1 MKSSVERLYSIASK
15 KERLIIGLMSGTSFD
30 GLDVALCNIK
40 GSGMQTTCELVN
52 FETVSYSN
60 DFKDELKTIFSRRDA
75 DLEKVCLLN
84 EWVAIQHASIINQC
98 LEKWGYSKNNVD
110 LVASHGQSIY
120 HAPKFLHGIE
130 KFPNATLQI
139 GDGDHIAVKTGIITL
154 SDFRQKHIAAG
165 GEGAPLAVYCDHLLF
180 SKKGENRIMLNI
192 GGIANFT
199 FLPGDLDGSKI
210 FSTDVG
216 PGNTMMD
223 AFIQKH
229 FPGKYFDENAA
240 IAEKGKVNEQLLKEL
255 KKHSFF
261 SQEFPKT
268 IGPELF
274 NLSYLHKSIESAT
287 AEMSL
292 PEDIMATLN
301 RFSAD
306 TVVDAIKSF
315 TAESDTYFVYVSGGG
330 MHNPLLMENI
340 KSQLSGMK
348 FFTTNDLHINPDAK
362 EAVLFALLA
371 NECICGEK
379 IDLGKGRNKIPS
391 VSMGKISFPD

>member
-1 MKSSVERLYSIASK
+1 MKSNVDRLYSIASK

-30 GLDVALCNIK
+30 GLDVALCKIR
-40 GSGMQTTCELVN
+40 GSGMQTACELVN
-52 FETVSYSN
+52 FETVGYPN
-60 DFKDELKTIFSRRDA
+60 DFKEELKTIFSRRDA

-84 EWVAIQHASIINQC
+84 EWVAIQHASMINQC
-98 LEKWGYSKNNVD
+98 LEKWGYSKNEID
-110 LVASHGQSIY
+110 LIASHGQSIY
-120 HAPKFLHGIE
+120 HAPKFLHGKE

-139 GDGDHIAVKTGIITL
+139 GDGDHIAVNTGIITL

-165 GEGAPLAVYCDHLLF
+165 GEGAPLAVYGDHLLF
-180 SKKGENRIMLNI
+180 SKMGENRIMLNI

-216 PGNTMMD
+216 PGNTIMD
-223 AFIQKH
+223 AFVQKQ

-240 IAEKGKVNEQLLKEL
+240 IAKKGKVNEELLKQL
-255 KKHSFF
+255 KAHAFF
-261 SQEFPKT
+261 SQDFPKT

-274 NLSYLHKSIESAT
+274 NLSYLQKAIDGSKANSLSA
-287 AEMSL
+287 
-292 PEDIMATLN
+292 EDIMATLN
-301 RFSAD
+301 RFSSD
-306 TVVDAIKSF
+306 TIIEAIKRC
-315 TAESDTYFVYVSGGG
+315 TNNHENYFVFVSGGG

-340 KSQLSGMK
+340 KSQLTGMK
-348 FFTTNDLHINPDAK
+348 FFTTQDLHVNPDAK

-379 IDLGKGRNKIPS
+379 LDMGKGRNKIPS
-391 VSMGKISFPD
+391 ISMGKISFPD

>member
-1 MKSSVERLYSIASK
+1 
-15 KERLIIGLMSGTSFD
+15 
-30 GLDVALCNIK
+30 
-40 GSGMQTTCELVN
+40 
-52 FETVSYSN
+52 
-60 DFKDELKTIFSRRDA
+60 
-75 DLEKVCLLN
+75 
-84 EWVAIQHASIINQC
+84 
-98 LEKWGYSKNNVD
+98 
-110 LVASHGQSIY
+110 
-120 HAPKFLHGIE
+120 
-130 KFPNATLQI
+130 
-139 GDGDHIAVKTGIITL
+139 
-154 SDFRQKHIAAG
+154 
-165 GEGAPLAVYCDHLLF
+165 
-180 SKKGENRIMLNI
+180 
-192 GGIANFT
+192 
-199 FLPGDLDGSKI
+199 
-210 FSTDVG
+210 
-216 PGNTMMD
+216 
-223 AFIQKH
+223 
-229 FPGKYFDENAA
+229 
-240 IAEKGKVNEQLLKEL
+240 
-255 KKHSFF
+255 
-261 SQEFPKT
+261 
-268 IGPELF
+268 
-274 NLSYLHKSIESAT
+274 LHKSIESAT